1 MSDRAFPPGIYGIGL
16 RNASLTLAAAFR
28 ASLTKTG
35 PSVISIQR
43 QDSFN
48 DGGASQWELAM
59 YQQGLPLADHQQP
72 YQIVPAAFSEAT
84 MSYASGKDASW
95 LRLGSPVP
103 SGVFSEHGN
112 IALDARFDG
121 AGDSTAVRS
130 LLFRTRNRLAR
141 RGDAELAFI
150 ACPQSQVITS
160 QPASASYGSKRCKAG
175 TCHVC
180 GPKELAEWRRGPSG
194 PQTLCA

>member
-1 MSDRAFPPGIYGIGL
+1 MPPVVHDTGL
-16 RNASLTLAAAFR
+16 RTESLASAAAFR

-35 PSVISIQR
+35 PSVISFQR

-72 YQIVPAAFSEAT
+72 YHVVPAAFSEAT

-95 LRLGSPVP
+95 LRLGPPVP

-112 IALDARFDG
+112 NALGARFDG

-130 LLFRTRNRLAR
+130 LLFQIRNRLAR
-141 RGDAELAFI
+141 RGDAELAPI
-150 ACPQSQVITS
+150 ACP
-160 QPASASYGSKRCKAG
+160 
-175 TCHVC
+175 
-180 GPKELAEWRRGPSG
+180 
-194 PQTLCA
+194 